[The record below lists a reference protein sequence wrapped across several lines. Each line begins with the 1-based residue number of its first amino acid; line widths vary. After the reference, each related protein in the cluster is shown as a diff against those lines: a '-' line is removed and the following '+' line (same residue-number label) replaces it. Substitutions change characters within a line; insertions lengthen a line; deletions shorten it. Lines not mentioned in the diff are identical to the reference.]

1 MTTACPH
8 GSCEPLIHLSG
19 SLLQYYKIN
28 QSLLKQAQVAYLSA
42 KMYDSSFNLGYGLTM
57 NNNIMVPTDVEIH
70 RQ

>member
-1 MTTACPH
+1 M
-8 GSCEPLIHLSG
+8 
-19 SLLQYYKIN
+19 
-28 QSLLKQAQVAYLSA
+28 KQAQVAYLSA